1 MRKQEHSTSV
11 NEKCHKSDVIVF
23 CDRERLFFI
32 RPWAWFLQGD
42 GFRADEKHALRNDVK
57 AALCYHI
64 AAKKVRTFNTIQMK
78 NEPDDSACQDDE
90 NNTNKEYMEAY
101 DAICSNLNNKQTS
114 EVLNEANEQHML
126 TSLGFISDEIGNN
139 IYRVMVRFVA
149 VSIKYNCQRPNES
162 M

>member
-1 MRKQEHSTSV
+1 MSKLRCAITSPPRRY
-11 NEKCHKSDVIVF
+11 ELS
-23 CDRERLFFI
+23 
-32 RPWAWFLQGD
+32 
-42 GFRADEKHALRNDVK
+42 
-57 AALCYHI
+57 
-64 AAKKVRTFNTIQMK
+64 IQNIMK

-101 DAICSNLNNKQTS
+101 DAVCSNLNNKQTS

-149 VSIKYNCQRPNES
+149 VSLKYNCQRANKS

>member
-1 MRKQEHSTSV
+1 
-11 NEKCHKSDVIVF
+11 
-23 CDRERLFFI
+23 
-32 RPWAWFLQGD
+32 
-42 GFRADEKHALRNDVK
+42 
-57 AALCYHI
+57 
-64 AAKKVRTFNTIQMK
+64 MK
-78 NEPDDSACQDDE
+78 NEPDDAACQDDE

-149 VSIKYNCQRPNES
+149 VSLKYSCQRANES
-162 M
+162 MRTGRDCY